1 MKDITKNTVSIML
14 YTGKALGMLIL
25 SFSIAFCGG
34 GGGDSGNGGDLPVP
48 QTCEITGQTYNAG
61 AKRCECPENQFLNAD
76 RMACVR
82 SCEAGEIKPDNKD
95 ACEVRLS
102 CTAPQVPNPADNTCI
117 DSGCKMNEIVDTT
130 VSPPG
135 CITAAACQTTDEK
148 FVNVDENACVS
159 QNACTSTVGQVAKT
173 DGNCGVC
180 DPESDEY
187 ANIARNACINAAACT
202 STAGQVA
209 KTDGNCGVCDP
220 ESDEYANIAR
230 NACINAAAC
239 TSTAGQVAKTDGNCG
254 VCDPESDEYA
264 NIARN
269 ACINAAACT
278 STAGQVAKTDGSC
291 EECMGATPIPNADQ
305 TACLADADGDG
316 VADDNDAC
324 PNGEA
329 GMPDGADNALTADP
343 DMDGCK
349 NSEDDDDDN
358 DDVPDMRDAFPH
370 DACASVDTDNDGS
383 PDNVVDSC
391 TTTLTADVDD
401 DNDGLIEIATAAELN
416 NMRHNLAGTSYK
428 SSGSAADNF
437 TGAPNVAT
445 GEAAPASVAGHCD
458 MSTLRT
464 IGGSMRDAYLCG
476 YELVADIDFFGADG
490 AMGGGDDVDLNGNTK
505 GNFDPI
511 AGVSEDDGF
520 TARLHGNGHTIS
532 NLNIDITDNREVS
545 NHTNDASLIR
555 FCDGSTIRDLNLANL
570 NIKGRRNIAGLCATA
585 DDSAVIRNVHIDSAS
600 IQGASGFTVRMGG
613 LVGRLNSSSQVI
625 GSSISGNVS
634 NGGGGGG
641 GDFIGGLVGR
651 LNSSSRVI
659 GSSSSG
665 NVSDSGIGVDHMG
678 GLVGILDS
686 RSQVIGSSSS
696 SNVSDGGDG
705 NDFIGGLVG
714 RLFNNASVIG
724 SSSSGNVSDGGDGN
738 DYMGGLV
745 GQVGW
750 AIVRDSFSSG
760 SVCDG
765 TTNTTFCDTAGGGD
779 DNIGILIG
787 YFWGDDG
794 GGKAELYNSLG
805 VGQTS
810 GNGSDNVGFLGYIR
824 QGNQSQIDAIL
835 TGNRFDMA
843 RSGGTA
849 KAGRVPQWDHD
860 SNGGTPNVDVTIADT
875 LIVSGNTAATQVSSA
890 FTGWSAM
897 RWLFASGADPRVRY
911 FNYDPANPTT
921 DGSTADTTITVCE
934 TAGSDPMTDEG
945 EAGTPDCGDV
955 LSAFPRP

>member
-61 AKRCECPENQFLNAD
+61 AERCECPENQFLNAD

-117 DSGCKMNEIVDTT
+117 DSGCKMNEIADTT

-159 QNACTSTVGQVAKT
+159 QNACVSIV
-173 DGNCGVC
+173 
-180 DPESDEY
+180 
-187 ANIARNACINAAACT
+187 
-202 STAGQVA
+202 
-209 KTDGNCGVCDP
+209 
-220 ESDEYANIAR
+220 
-230 NACINAAAC
+230 
-239 TSTAGQVAKTDGNCG
+239 GQVAKTDGNCG

-324 PNGEA
+324 PNGVA
-329 GMPDGADNALTADP
+329 GMPDGADNAPTADP

-349 NSEDDDDDN
+349 NSED
-358 DDVPDMRDAFPH
+358 AFPT

-401 DNDGLIEIATAAELN
+401 DNDGLIEIVTATQLN
-416 NMRHNLAGTSYK
+416 HIRWNLAGTSYDDEEADDTTGDA
-428 SSGSAADNF
+428 GS
-437 TGAPNVAT
+437 TMGAPTLATANCDMAT
-445 GEAAPASVAGHCD
+445 GGF
-458 MSTLRT
+458 
-464 IGGSMRDAYLCG
+464 YLCG

-490 AMGGGDDVDLNGNTK
+490 AMGGGDDVDLNGNTTK

-511 AGVSEDDGF
+511 AGVRESDVF
-520 TARLHGNGHTIS
+520 TARLYGNGHTIS

-545 NHTNDASLIR
+545 NHTNDAALVR

-613 LVGRLNSSSQVI
+613 LVGRFNSSSLI

-634 NGGGGGG
+634 NGGGGR
-641 GDFIGGLVGR
+641 DFIGGLVGR
-651 LNSSSRVI
+651 ANRS
-659 GSSSSG
+659 
-665 NVSDSGIGVDHMG
+665 
-678 GLVGILDS
+678 
-686 RSQVIGSSSS
+686 SQVIGSSSS
-696 SNVSDGGDG
+696 VNVSDGGIGD
-705 NDFIGGLVG
+705 DYMGGLVG
-714 RLFNNASVIG
+714 FLDNSSLIG

-745 GQVGW
+745 GYMDNGSLIGSSSSGNVSDGGGGVDRMGGLLGVVFNHASVIGSSSSGNVSDGGSGDDRMGGLLGQLGW
-750 AIVRDSFSSG
+750 GIVRDSFSSA

-779 DNIGILIG
+779 DNIGVLIG
-787 YFWGDDG
+787 HFWGQQDMR
-794 GGKAELYNSLG
+794 GKAELYNSLG

-810 GNGSDNVGFLGYIR
+810 GNGSDTIGFLGYIDF
-824 QGNQSQIDAIL
+824 GNQSRIDAIL

-843 RSGGTA
+843 RSGVTA
-849 KAGRVPQWDHD
+849 KAGRVPLWDHD
-860 SNGGTPNVDVTIADT
+860 SDGLTDAVPVTIADT